1 MPGSS
6 NPADLFTKEDKDV
19 AHFESIRD
27 QMVMPRES
35 FRLPNNG
42 NSPNNS
48 HAWGVLERR
57 LSDRNYDK
65 MTSTTKSTKSNKLTH
80 KTKNDIIVKASTAS
94 QYYGDDIHP
103 FEACDDEIFNMKDPT
118 LVAVANE

>member
-1 MPGSS
+1 MPGSL

-19 AHFESIRD
+19 AHYASIRD

-35 FRLPNNG
+35 FRLPDNG

-48 HAWGVLERR
+48 HTWGVLEQR
-57 LSDRNYDK
+57 LSDQNYDK
-65 MTSTTKSTKSNKLTH
+65 MTNLTKSTKSNKLTH
-80 KTKNDIIVKASTAS
+80 KTKNDIIVKAPTAS

-103 FEACDDEIFNMKDPT
+103 FEARDDEIFNMKDPIPIT
-118 LVAVANE
+118 VTNE